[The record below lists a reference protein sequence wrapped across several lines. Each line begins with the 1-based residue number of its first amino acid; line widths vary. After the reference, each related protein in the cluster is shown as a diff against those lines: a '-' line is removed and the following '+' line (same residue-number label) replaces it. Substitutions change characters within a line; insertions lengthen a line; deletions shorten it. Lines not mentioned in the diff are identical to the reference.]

1 MDARITPEGSLELL
15 SRLEVSQLRDTG
27 AGGLYELWRQ
37 CSLAI
42 LNSGAEDD
50 DVREILRRNE
60 GFNITIVQQER
71 GVELEL
77 TNAPDTA
84 FVDGRMIRGIREHL
98 FSVLRDL
105 VYIDNEILT
114 SKHFDLTSSEG
125 ITDAVFHI
133 LRHARALNS
142 HDEPK
147 LVVCWGGHAISRKEY
162 DYSKAVGY
170 ELGLRGV
177 DICTGCG
184 AGAMKG
190 PMKGAGLGH
199 AKQRISSARYLGITE
214 PSIIAAESPN
224 PIVSELVIM
233 PDMEKRLE
241 AFVRAAHCIVVFPGG
256 VGTAEEI
263 LYLLGILLRPE
274 NAEVQLPLIFTGPA
288 SSKPY
293 FDRLH
298 DFIGETLGS
307 DAQSRYQ
314 LVLASPQSVARE
326 VVKGLKTVTEYRR
339 DQDDA
344 YFFNWLLT
352 IEREFQEPFAAT
364 HESMSSLELH
374 KNQSAAS
381 LAVNLRRAFSGI
393 VGGNVRES
401 GIKLVEAHGPFE
413 IKGEPVITKAL
424 DALLTEFVTERRMR
438 LSDPATYE
446 PCYRIVG

>member
-15 SRLEVSQLRDTG
+15 SRLEVSQLRDRG
-27 AGGLYELWRQ
+27 EGGLYELWRQ

-50 DVREILRRNE
+50 DVREILRRNQA
-60 GFNITIVQQER
+60 FNISIVQQER

-77 TNAPDTA
+77 INAPDSA
-84 FVDGRMIRGIREHL
+84 FVDGKMIRGMREHL
-98 FSVLRDL
+98 FAVLRDL
-105 VYIDNEILT
+105 IYIDNEVLT
-114 SKHFDLTSSEG
+114 KPHFDMSESEG

-133 LRHARALNS
+133 LRNARALNS
-142 HDEPK
+142 HADPN
-147 LVVCWGGHAISRKEY
+147 LVVCWGGHAISRVEY

-170 ELGLRGV
+170 ELGLRGADV
-177 DICTGCG
+177 CTGCG

-199 AKQRISSARYLGITE
+199 AKQRISDPRYLGITE

-224 PIVSELVIM
+224 PIVSELVIL

-241 AFVRAAHCIVVFPGG
+241 AFVRMAHGIVVFPGG

-263 LYLLGILLRPE
+263 LYLLGILLKPE
-274 NAEVQLPLIFTGPA
+274 NAGVNLPLIFTGPA
-288 SSKPY
+288 SSKAY
-293 FDRLH
+293 FERLH

-307 DAQSRYQ
+307 DAQSRYE
-314 LVLASPQSVARE
+314 LVLADPQRVARL
-326 VVKGLKTVTEYRR
+326 VVQAFETVKEYRSR
-339 DQDDA
+339 LDDA
-344 YFFNWLLT
+344 YFFNWLLK
-352 IEREFQEPFAAT
+352 IDREFQEPFSAT
-364 HESMSSLELH
+364 HESMLSLELH
-374 KNQSAAS
+374 KNQSTDS

-401 GIKLVEAHGPFE
+401 GIKLVEEHGPFE
-413 IKGEPVITKAL
+413 IRGEPAITAAL
-424 DALLTEFVTERRMR
+424 DALLTEFVADRRMR
-438 LSDPATYE
+438 LSDPATYV